1 MSGGCPSQEER
12 ESADALRL
20 RTRQELGG
28 GDCQTRV
35 RGMGGRQQVRRMSAT
50 GLNPDSVF
58 DEFFVL
64 FTAISLV
71 PRAVPGRL

>member
-12 ESADALRL
+12 VSGCTAVRGHGKDM
-20 RTRQELGG
+20 GG
-28 GDCQTRV
+28 GDCQPRA
-35 RGMGGRQQVRRMSAT
+35 RGMRGRQQVRSTSAT

-64 FTAISLV
+64 FTATSLV
-71 PRAVPGRL
+71 PRAVPGTL